1 MLQDTWPRC
10 GSHACQGTQVSLID
24 WTAAMTPCTYHLHV
38 QQAKNVNS
46 AFVVL
51 PSVGVVTL
59 LILMFQPSLLRTHV
73 SDKVCQHASLEKYE
87 ACQNGCVI
95 KGET

>member
-1 MLQDTWPRC
+1 
-10 GSHACQGTQVSLID
+10 
-24 WTAAMTPCTYHLHV
+24 
-38 QQAKNVNS
+38 
-46 AFVVL
+46 
-51 PSVGVVTL
+51 
-59 LILMFQPSLLRTHV
+59 MFQPSLLRTHV